1 MGIGIVTNDSEE
13 ALLHD
18 LKNERANQFPDPH
31 TPNFRL
37 HGEFTNDFF
46 IER

>member
-1 MGIGIVTNDSEE
+1 MGIGIVTHELEE
-13 ALLHD
+13 ILLHD

-31 TPNFRL
+31 TPDFRL
-37 HGEFTNDFF
+37 HGEFTNDFL